1 MADDLSLSSTGSH
14 FNRQQQQQQHSHA
27 TSCRHFQLGPQAPL
41 PMDFPMPHPGQPQ
54 SGINPH
60 LAPPSHQ
67 HGPPLHPPLNPLPA
81 PQFQDIPAPPFLP
94 QALHQQYLLQQQ
106 ILEAQHRHIL
116 PPSRYPHGFCR
127 EIYRKMKCLAALF
140 PRHGSVGGYKI
151 LVVASYLRSYLYF
164 PRMFSN
170 ASFVLVDAP
179 QREFPTSPTDCGL
192 AMSLHPHFMSNLS
205 LWCSSPATWQ
215 RAQTG
220 KQYTSYY
227 TGNRRQQ
234 KYVEVTH
241 PSNSAI
247 LF

>member
-1 MADDLSLSSTGSH
+1 MVVMLMVLVVIIIFPPLQKYFSLQVRGRASLTCYITHIHSDTTFHPQLIPANLSPLVPDNFSLSSAGSH

-60 LAPPSHQ
+60 LAPPGQQ

-116 PPSRYPHGFCR
+116 PPSRYPHGF
-127 EIYRKMKCLAALF
+127 
-140 PRHGSVGGYKI
+140 
-151 LVVASYLRSYLYF
+151 
-164 PRMFSN
+164 
-170 ASFVLVDAP
+170 
-179 QREFPTSPTDCGL
+179 
-192 AMSLHPHFMSNLS
+192 
-205 LWCSSPATWQ
+205 
-215 RAQTG
+215 TG
-220 KQYTSYY
+220 T
-227 TGNRRQQ
+227 
-234 KYVEVTH
+234 
-241 PSNSAI
+241 
-247 LF
+247 